1 MAHLPRRGWAHG
13 SLIPEGVMLRGLKE
27 SDACRISREIGP
39 VFCIDFT
46 TRTHKPQQ
54 LFPARFGGRRCPAGV
69 LELVNGKDGV
79 PPQSAIVTGCGSKVA
94 VLQESKVAGLHGFK
108 APTFQNSGMKRVLD
122 SRALHGFKI
131 ATSRGKL
138 GFRTQR
144 MKVSKVRGFQD
155 FRGFKFQGS
164 RISGF
169 YTPGCSK
176 S

>member
-1 MAHLPRRGWAHG
+1 MNSARGFASTSRLAPTSPSSCSRRA
-13 SLIPEGVMLRGLKE
+13 L
-27 SDACRISREIGP
+27 A
-39 VFCIDFT
+39 
-46 TRTHKPQQ
+46 
-54 LFPARFGGRRCPAGV
+54 AAGV
-69 LELVNGKDGV
+69 LRKSLNSSMARTEFHHN
-79 PPQSAIVTGCGSKVA
+79 AIVTGCGSKVTA
-94 VLQESKVAGLHGFK
+94 LQESKVAGLHDPNISEFRDKKG
-108 APTFQNSGMKRVLD
+108 

-131 ATSRGKL
+131 ATSRGKV
-138 GFRTQR
+138 GFRTRR